1 DNADRSPAAATDSD
15 SGARACA
22 TRTSTASGSTASGAA
37 GRGTEAPRSTATG
50 SAPVGPEAAGAGTPD
65 PEAADSVAP
74 ARRRG
79 VVFWLPV
86 LLIAAIAGL
95 CLLSLLVGGRL
106 NTLAEGWQRIPQ
118 AFTYAFAPER
128 LSPAAQADD
137 LVTVMGLL
145 RLPRTLVALLVGAAL
160 GMAGTVIQGHT
171 RNPLTDPGILGINA
185 GAAAAVVLSIVWG
198 WAASPLGYVW
208 PALIGCALVTAA
220 VFALSSTGSS
230 AANPLSVI
238 LAGAALSAILMAVV
252 NALVLS
258 DQNTLDRMRQW
269 ATGSVSGVTL
279 EVAAVTAPFVL
290 VGAVLA
296 MTQGPGLNLLALGE
310 PVAESLGLNVTRQR
324 VLGLLAVALLGG
336 AATAAAGP
344 VAFIGLAAPHM
355 VRGLLGPDYRLLV
368 PYSALLG
375 AALALGADVLGRVIG
390 RPGELQMG
398 IVMALVGV
406 PFFVVLIR
414 RGKVT
419 SL

>member
-1 DNADRSPAAATDSD
+1 M
-15 SGARACA
+15 
-22 TRTSTASGSTASGAA
+22 
-37 GRGTEAPRSTATG
+37 
-50 SAPVGPEAAGAGTPD
+50 
-65 PEAADSVAP
+65 
-74 ARRRG
+74 
-79 VVFWLPV
+79 
-86 LLIAAIAGL
+86 IAGL
-95 CLLSLLVGGRL
+95 SLLSLLVGGRL
-106 NTLAEGWQRIPQ
+106 NTLAEGWQRIPG
-118 AFTYAFAPER
+118 AFVYAFAHDR
-128 LSPAAQADD
+128 LTPAQSGDD

-185 GAAAAVVLSIVWG
+185 GAAAAVVLAIVWG
-198 WAASPLGYVW
+198 WASTPLGYVW

-220 VFALSSTGSS
+220 VFTLSSTGST
-230 AANPLSVI
+230 AANPLSII

-269 ATGSVSGVTL
+269 ATGSVSGVNL
-279 EVAAVTAPFVL
+279 EVAAATAPFVL
-290 VGAVLA
+290 VGTVLA
-296 MTQGPGLNLLALGE
+296 LAQGPGLNLLALGE
-310 PVAESLGLNVTRQR
+310 SVAESLGLGVTRQR

-355 VRGLLGPDYRLLV
+355 VRGLLGPDYRLLI
-368 PYSALLG
+368 PFSALLG
-375 AALALGADVLGRVIG
+375 AALALGADVLGRIIG

-406 PFFVVLIR
+406 PFFVLLIR

>member
-1 DNADRSPAAATDSD
+1 MTSRPSVPADAPAA
-15 SGARACA
+15 
-22 TRTSTASGSTASGAA
+22 
-37 GRGTEAPRSTATG
+37 
-50 SAPVGPEAAGAGTPD
+50 SAPADPDAAGAG
-65 PEAADSVAP
+65 AADLEATDPVAP

-95 CLLSLLVGGRL
+95 FLLSLLVGGRL

-118 AFTYAFAPER
+118 AFAYAFAPQR
-128 LSPAAQADD
+128 LNPDAQADD

-145 RLPRTLVALLVGAAL
+145 RLPRTLGALLVGAAL

-171 RNPLTDPGILGINA
+171 RNPITDPGILGINA

-198 WAASPLGYVW
+198 WVSSPLGYVW

-230 AANPLSVI
+230 AANPLSII

-279 EVAAVTAPFVL
+279 EVAAVTVPFVL

-296 MTQGPGLNLLALGE
+296 MAQGPGLNLLALGE
-310 PVAESLGLNVTRQR
+310 AVAESLGLDVTRQR

-355 VRGLLGPDYRLLV
+355 VRSLLGPDYRLLV

-414 RGKVT
+414 QGKVT